1 MLKQKL
7 MTAVLKT
14 IIKFNMLCQL
24 LTGRLF
30 GVKRLNVILVGK
42 EKTNTSLIMLMLNGL
57 MEMTI
62 I

>member
-1 MLKQKL
+1 
-7 MTAVLKT
+7 MTAVFKT

-24 LTGRLF
+24 LTGRQF
-30 GVKRLNVILVGK
+30 RVKRLNVILVGK
-42 EKTNTSLIMLMLNGL
+42 EKTNTSSMMLMLNGL